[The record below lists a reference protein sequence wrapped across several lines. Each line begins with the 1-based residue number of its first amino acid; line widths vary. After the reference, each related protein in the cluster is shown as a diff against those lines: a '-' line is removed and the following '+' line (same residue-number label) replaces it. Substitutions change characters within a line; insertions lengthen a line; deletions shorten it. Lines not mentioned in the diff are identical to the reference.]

1 MDAPV
6 RILSY
11 YHGSLSV
18 DSCDQPQVSSLGLGS
33 LRWDR
38 HARPWDSAVGRLA
51 VVRSVVP
58 GSVSRNFTGAAWL
71 VIRDVCDLHSK
82 LAGVCRCTPGSV
94 VRNLVFVSLVFA
106 SLSML
111 MRTKGGSKTTMKAIV
126 MHGYRAV
133 DQLRYEE
140 VPTPKPGP
148 DEVLV
153 KVAATS
159 VNPIDSKIRR
169 GDLRSVMPL
178 QFPVIPGRDV
188 PGEIV
193 EIGARR
199 FSRDAQG
206 KCWLR
211 QREREQ
217 R

>member
-1 MDAPV
+1 
-6 RILSY
+6 
-11 YHGSLSV
+11 
-18 DSCDQPQVSSLGLGS
+18 
-33 LRWDR
+33 
-38 HARPWDSAVGRLA
+38 
-51 VVRSVVP
+51 
-58 GSVSRNFTGAAWL
+58 
-71 VIRDVCDLHSK
+71 
-82 LAGVCRCTPGSV
+82 
-94 VRNLVFVSLVFA
+94 
-106 SLSML
+106 
-111 MRTKGGSKTTMKAIV
+111 MKAIV